1 MNKVELKSLN
11 KKVQTLKTAIAKSE
25 SSAESKREKIKTMQD
40 ELNELLKDIEKQKSE
55 LAQAE
60 EELKKAEYS
69 DALTLL
75 DNAALSKL
83 SKRQA
88 EQLAQ
93 QILSGNLASLLGDV
107 ESDNNENKAVDTN
120 ING

>member
-25 SSAESKREKIKTMQD
+25 SNAESKREKIKTMQD

-93 QILSGNLASLLGDV
+93 QILSGNLAALLG
-107 ESDNNENKAVDTN
+107 EEENDNNENKAVDTN

>member
-25 SSAESKREKIKTMQD
+25 SNAESKREKIKTMQD

-83 SKRQA
+83 SKWQA

-93 QILSGNLASLLGDV
+93 QILSGNLASLLGEV

>member
-1 MNKVELKSLN
+1 M
-11 KKVQTLKTAIAKSE
+11 KTAIAKSE
-25 SSAESKREKIKTMQD
+25 SNAESKREKIKELQD
-40 ELNELLKDIEKQKSE
+40 ELDEILKDIEKQKSE
-55 LAQAE
+55 LVKKE
-60 EELKKAEYS
+60 DELKKAEYS
-69 DALTLL
+69 DALEML

-93 QILSGNLASLLGDV
+93 HILSGDLASLLGD
-107 ESDNNENKAVDTN
+107 EASDNDENKAVDTN

>member
-25 SSAESKREKIKTMQD
+25 SNAESKREKIKTMQD

-93 QILSGNLASLLGDV
+93 QILSGNLASLLGEV

>member
-25 SSAESKREKIKTMQD
+25 SNAESKREKIKTMQD

>member
-25 SSAESKREKIKTMQD
+25 SNAESKREKIKELQD
-40 ELNELLKDIEKQKSE
+40 ELDEILKDIEKQKSE
-55 LAQAE
+55 LVKKE
-60 EELKKAEYS
+60 DELKKAEYS
-69 DALTLL
+69 DALEML

-93 QILSGNLASLLGDV
+93 HILSGNLASLLGD
-107 ESDNNENKAVDTN
+107 EASDNDENKAVDTN

>member
-25 SSAESKREKIKTMQD
+25 SNAESKREKIKTMQD

-107 ESDNNENKAVDTN
+107 ESDNNENKAGDTN

>member
-25 SSAESKREKIKTMQD
+25 SNAESKREKIKTMQD

-60 EELKKAEYS
+60 EELK
-69 DALTLL
+69 

>member
-25 SSAESKREKIKTMQD
+25 SNAESKREKIKELQD
-40 ELNELLKDIEKQKSE
+40 ELDEILKDIEKQKSE
-55 LAQAE
+55 LVKKE
-60 EELKKAEYS
+60 DELKKAEYS
-69 DALTLL
+69 DALEML

-93 QILSGNLASLLGDV
+93 HILSGDLASLLGD
-107 ESDNNENKAVDTN
+107 EASDNDENKAVDTN

>member
-25 SSAESKREKIKTMQD
+25 SNAESKREKIKTMQD

-93 QILSGNLASLLGDV
+93 QILSGNLASLLGEV

-120 ING
+120 VNG

>member
-25 SSAESKREKIKTMQD
+25 SNAESKREKIQELQD
-40 ELNELLKDIEKQKSE
+40 ELDEILKDIEKQKSE
-55 LAQAE
+55 LVKKE
-60 EELKKAEYS
+60 DELKKAEYS
-69 DALTLL
+69 DALEML

-93 QILSGNLASLLGDV
+93 HILSGDLASLLGD
-107 ESDNNENKAVDTN
+107 EASDNDENKAVDTN

>member
-1 MNKVELKSLN
+1 MNKAELKALN
-11 KKVQTLKTAIAKSE
+11 KKVQNLKAAIAKSE
-25 SSAESKREKIKTMQD
+25 SNAESKKEKIKAAQD
-40 ELNELLKDIEKQKSE
+40 ELDELLKEIESQKAE
-55 LAQAE
+55 LAKKE

-93 QILSGNLASLLGDV
+93 QILSGNLASLLGEV

>member
-1 MNKVELKSLN
+1 MNKVELKALN
-11 KKVQTLKTAIAKSE
+11 KKVQTLKTAITKSE
-25 SSAESKREKIKTMQD
+25 SNAESKREKIKELQD
-40 ELNELLKDIEKQKSE
+40 ELDEILKDIEKQKSE
-55 LAQAE
+55 LAQKE

-69 DALTLL
+69 DALTML

-93 QILSGNLASLLGDV
+93 QILSGNLAALLG
-107 ESDNNENKAVDTN
+107 EEENNNNENKAVDTN